1 MGTIAGGMDAPDCYA
16 NARRRGSRPGSTSTF
31 PGHNCSASAA

>member
-16 NARRRGSRPGSTSTF
+16 NARRRGGRPGSTSAF
-31 PGHNCSASAA
+31 PGRNYSAGAA